1 MMGCFMTFTK
11 KEIITITK
19 NSRPKSWMKDC
30 METPYFLKQ
39 VIRHIIYISF
49 LEKIGFE
56 ALQIALRPA
65 EVWCSPFLAGSV
77 S

>member
-1 MMGCFMTFTK
+1 MALDIDPEKYGLVLLILSLIAIF
-11 KEIITITK
+11 IISQVLTDWLLVK
-19 NSRPKSWMKDC
+19 GFQRAFCK
-30 METPYFLKQ
+30 FL
-39 VIRHIIYISF
+39 VG
-49 LEKIGFE
+49 KIGFE